1 MANKG
6 AEWQKIFG
14 FALLFVFFVQ
24 SAFSDEKRFS
34 QRLEWKADK
43 NAYEYRVELK
53 AEGSAKSTFY
63 PTEKT
68 FLELQLKPGK
78 YTYRVFVYD
87 FLGREAAVSDW
98 TAFEIL
104 KASLPEIATN
114 ATNPVMADDEGKL
127 RLDVDIVGINDD
139 SVVELVAEAIPG
151 KIVEKGKNTASSS
164 EIGSASK
171 VEFSDVPEGKWR
183 IRVTN
188 PSGLSGES
196 DVIEIQKKPVIVEVP
211 APEIAGEI
219 EPVTEEISEE
229 EAVAAVSEPLEEIA
243 EPEVLDDESAPEIA
257 ETEEPKKEPDTTP
270 TAIEENIL
278 PKTPKSERKKEPKPK
293 KEKPPKPPRPPYVC
307 KDINVMVGWD
317 FIASVLNTME
327 DPANHIFDHIEWG
340 PEIRVS
346 YFPIKN
352 EKTRWGG
359 EISYFSTEARKHE
372 MFYKC
377 DLESTFI
384 QASLVYQR
392 NFLTK
397 KTFFALKGGFGAN
410 VIKKKVEYA
419 QVGDY
424 QREDSS
430 ENYILPTVQLG
441 ASIFA
446 IPMKFFVAEVGIDY
460 THTIM
465 GLKAHA
471 GFLRPYVSL
480 GIRF

>member
-24 SAFSDEKRFS
+24 SAVSDEKRFS

-53 AEGSAKSTFY
+53 AEGSAKATFY

-78 YTYRVFVYD
+78 YRYRVFAYD

-114 ATNPVMADDEGKL
+114 ATEPLMADDEGKL
-127 RLDVDIVGINDD
+127 RLDVDIDGINDD
-139 SVVELVAEAIPG
+139 SVVELVAESIPG
-151 KIVEKGKNTASSS
+151 KIVEKSKNTASSS

-188 PSGLSGES
+188 PSGLSSES

-219 EPVTEEISEE
+219 EPVMEEISEE

-243 EPEVLDDESAPEIA
+243 EPEVLVDESAPEIA

-270 TAIEENIL
+270 PAIEEKNP

-352 EKTRWGG
+352 EKTRWGAEFIATPWEKFSSYDG
-359 EISYFSTEARKHE
+359 ENYHTKF
-372 MFYKC
+372 FVY
-377 DLESTFI
+377 LF
-384 QASLVYQR
+384 QANVVYQR
-392 NFLTK
+392 KFLTN
-397 KTFFALKGGFGAN
+397 KTFIALKGGAGAS
-410 VIKKKVEYA
+410 VIKKEISYNY
-419 QVGDY
+419 GG
-424 QREDSS
+424 RSRSEDS
-430 ENYILPTVQLG
+430 YLLPSVQIG
-441 ASIFA
+441 ASLFA
-446 IPMKFFVAEVGIDY
+446 IPLKFFVAEAGVDY
-460 THTIM
+460 TNIIAGVKTHM
-465 GLKAHA
+465 G
-471 GFLRPYVSL
+471 FFSPYVSL
-480 GIRF
+480 GFRF